1 MAVYTLSFKE
11 LYDLTDSRKTWEER
25 VEETGNNLFNFS
37 FPWYNDNADNSLDLF
52 KKMFVE
58 NHFTDEIGFE
68 TLGLFKMKMQSVFYE
83 KIPYYTDLYKA
94 LHIEYDPLL
103 NSDMHRIDDGT
114 NNTNT
119 NGTDNTKGKDTYNG
133 TDNGTYKDDSVT
145 TISREDT
152 HNESGY
158 QTSNETGQTDS
169 TYKETTSHTGTDSTK
184 ATNTGTTSGTSTT
197 KNTND
202 NNTQTLTSDFPQA
215 NFSTKKDYA
224 KNLERGEEKGTS
236 TIEGSESGK
245 SSGDSTG
252 TTTYNTKDEKTG
264 ERHDSTI
271 NTVAQN
277 HFANQGGYKQQD
289 KNVLYASGNTTR
301 TLFHTDENSV
311 SRETS
316 NDSKNATHN
325 EGRNYGWMGGSKTD
339 ELEKYRKS
347 IRNLNEMLLR
357 EFDDLF
363 MVVYEPY
370 DGRTWISPIERGLL
384 S

>member
-11 LYDLTDSRKTWEER
+11 LYDLTDSKKSWEER
-25 VEETGNNLFNFS
+25 VEDTANNLFNFN
-37 FPWYNDNADNSLDLF
+37 FPWYNDNADKSLDLF

-114 NNTNT
+114 NNTNST
-119 NGTDNTKGKDTYNG
+119 GSDKSENKEKIN
-133 TDNGTYKDDSVT
+133 DNGAWSGGEVISRQHNINSTDDST
-145 TISREDT
+145 TKHNMKHITNNIGGYTDT
-152 HNESGY
+152 L
-158 QTSNETGQTDS
+158 Q
-169 TYKETTSHTGTDSTK
+169 HTGTES
-184 ATNTGTTSGTSTT
+184 TTS
-197 KNTND
+197 KNTVENDEKTTTTVSGD

-224 KNLERGEEKGTS
+224 KNLERLEEKTKSTTETS
-236 TIEGSESGK
+236 DN
-245 SSGDSTG
+245 SSAISNGEA
-252 TTTYNTKDEKTG
+252 TTTYNTTN
-264 ERHDSTI
+264 S
-271 NTVAQN
+271 N
-277 HFANQGGYKQQD
+277 
-289 KNVLYASGNTTR
+289 SGNKSSTDTMTAEDSD
-301 TLFHTDENSV
+301 TLHDIYSMDESDSYNNSDHRSTNNVRDINGNV
-311 SRETS
+311 SRETT

-325 EGRNYGWMGGSKTD
+325 EGRSYGWMGGSKTD
-339 ELEKYRKS
+339 ELEKYRQS

-363 MVVYEPY
+363 MAVFEPY

>member
-11 LYDLTDSRKTWEER
+11 LYDLTDSKKSWEER
-25 VEETGNNLFNFS
+25 VEDTANNLFNFN
-37 FPWYNDNADNSLDLF
+37 FPWYNDNADKSLDLF

-114 NNTNT
+114 NNTKTTGSDKSEHKEKT
-119 NGTDNTKGKDTYNG
+119 NSS
-133 TDNGTYKDDSVT
+133 DDWVGGE
-145 TISREDT
+145 TIART
-152 HNESGY
+152 HNVDTDFDQTIKHNMKHITNNAGGY
-158 QTSNETGQTDS
+158 NDTLT
-169 TYKETTSHTGTDSTK
+169 HTGTES
-184 ATNTGTTSGTSTT
+184 TTSKSTVENDGKT
-197 KNTND
+197 TTTVSGD

-224 KNLERGEEKGTS
+224 KNLERGEEKTNSTTETS
-236 TIEGSESGK
+236 DNSSAISNGES
-245 SSGDSTG
+245 
-252 TTTYNTKDEKTG
+252 TTTYNTTN
-264 ERHDSTI
+264 S
-271 NTVAQN
+271 N
-277 HFANQGGYKQQD
+277 
-289 KNVLYASGNTTR
+289 SGNKSSTDTMTAEDSDITHSTEGVLEKDSYVNSDHRNTT
-301 TLFHTDENSV
+301 TFSDVNGNV
-311 SRETS
+311 SRETL

-325 EGRNYGWMGGSKTD
+325 EGRSYGWVGGSKTD

-370 DGRTWISPIERGLL
+370 DGRTWLSPIERGLL